1 MSHHDRPSLDWSMLI
16 VACLMTL
23 VLTGPIVAIAA
34 AQATQAGDAIPPLI
48 AAIWREDFDAVKRLV
63 DQGAD
68 PNAHTGG
75 GAQRPAW
82 MWAIVARDASATE
95 LLLSKV
101 TTVDRATA
109 LQNAAN
115 RNDASL
121 ARTLLD
127 KGMQVDARGFDRS
140 TALLIAA
147 ASGHVDVLRLLIERG
162 ASVNAADDFGD
173 TALMAA
179 VRAGS
184 LEAVNALVAA
194 RADVN
199 LADKEGRTALVWAVR
214 SQRPDIVEA
223 LRAGGAQGTTT
234 RAISAPPTARMA
246 VERSLPLIQRG
257 TATWDERQRCA
268 SCHHH
273 PLMFRA
279 VTLAQRRGFA
289 IETMLL
295 DAQVQREREV
305 TARIEARSAET
316 LNSDD
321 AILRLSLAF
330 GGDTSFGIPW
340 ALYSHAEAALPLRHD
355 NEARVLTKLQL
366 KDGRWRHGP
375 ARTPI
380 ESSDFTATATAIR
393 ALQAYASPRDP
404 AEFTSHVQR
413 AAAWLRTST
422 PTTTDDKAF
431 RLYGL
436 HWSTADPALIRDA
449 VTLLVREQKPDGG
462 WAQLP
467 GLNSDAYATGMVL
480 VALHEAGNVTPA
492 DPIYQRGMKYLLE
505 TQEPDGSWLVHKR
518 AVPVNAYFESG
529 FPHGKFQFISYA
541 GTCWATMALVHG
553 VPGANR

>member
-1 MSHHDRPSLDWSMLI
+1 LALARSINAMI
-16 VACLMTL
+16 
-23 VLTGPIVAIAA
+23 A

-48 AAIWREDFDAVKRLV
+48 AAIWREDLDAVKRLV

-68 PNAHTGG
+68 PSAHTGG

-82 MWAIVARDASATE
+82 MWAIVARDTRATE

-101 TTVDRATA
+101 KTVDRAAA
-109 LQNAAN
+109 LQQAAN
-115 RNDASL
+115 RNDVSL

-127 KGMQVDARGFDRS
+127 KGMPIDAQGFDRS

-147 ASGHVDVLRLLIERG
+147 ASGHIDVLGLLIERG
-162 ASVNAADDFGD
+162 ASVNAPDDFGD

-184 LEAVNALVAA
+184 LDAVNALVAA

-214 SQRPDIVEA
+214 SQRPDIVDA
-223 LRAGGAQGTTT
+223 LRAAGARGTAT
-234 RAISAPPTARMA
+234 RDISGLPTIRLA

-257 TATWDERQRCA
+257 TATWDERQRCTP
-268 SCHHH
+268 CHHH

-279 VTLAQRRGFA
+279 VTLAHRGGFA
-289 IETMLL
+289 IDSTLF
-295 DAQVQREREV
+295 DAQVQRERDV
-305 TARIEARSAET
+305 TARVEARSAET
-316 LNSDD
+316 LNSED

-330 GGDTSFGIPW
+330 GGDASFGIPW
-340 ALYSHAEAALPLRHD
+340 SLSSHAEAALPLRHD

-366 KDGRWRHGP
+366 NDGRWRHGP

-393 ALQAYASPRDP
+393 TLQAYASPRDP
-404 AEFTSHVQR
+404 AEFTSHIQR

-422 PTTTDDKAF
+422 PTTTDDKVF

-436 HWSTADPALIRDA
+436 NWSAADPSLIRDA
-449 VTLLVREQKPDGG
+449 VTLLVGEQRPDGG
-462 WAQLP
+462 WSQLP

-480 VALHEAGNVTPA
+480 VALHEAGNIGV
-492 DPIYQRGMKYLLE
+492 DNPIYQRGVKYLLE
-505 TQEPDGSWLVHKR
+505 NQETNGSWLVHKR

-541 GTCWATMALVHG
+541 GTCWATMALVYG
-553 VPGANR
+553 ASEANR